1 MKKGFTLV
9 ELLIVIG
16 LLSVI
21 ALIVIAA
28 INPIEQANRARDT
41 KFRADGSQLVSAIE
55 RYFAVNDKFPWVTG
69 SMTNDAAKN
78 FVTAADTTVG
88 ICGTTCSVDGALIT
102 TDELKTEFRN
112 RDFVKSAGTDVTK
125 QIRVGKAI
133 GSSASIYA
141 CYVPQ
146 SKSIRTKGCADN
158 QVYILNGSTRT
169 QQTCTAADVANPGW
183 SAANPWSVCVP

>member
-1 MKKGFTLV
+1 MFEKVYEITRLIPSGKVATYSLIARLV
-9 ELLIVIG
+9 G
-16 LLSVI
+16 
-21 ALIVIAA
+21 
-28 INPIEQANRARDT
+28 T
-41 KFRADGSQLVSAIE
+41 KDSRRID
-55 RYFAVNDKFPWVTG
+55 
-69 SMTNDAAKN
+69 
-78 FVTAADTTVG
+78 G